1 MPTPK
6 GTYGVHRITTE
17 LGLRH
22 LLWKAKGAPLIA
34 VMPEDVARR
43 IQQAPDL
50 LRRARNQ
57 RVHALSV
64 NDVLEVVLGVR
75 VVGADAPYMQQ
86 LALEHVERLGLAMS
100 HRTLPTVIDRK
111 LLTELLVDVSVGEQ
125 VRARSAAQLL
135 AAWVVDPPRWSSN
148 INQLVRDAMPTLHG
162 DEGRL
167 LAWALVEPEV
177 RLRDLVVHGAVLTVE
192 APDLPK
198 PAWGSLWKAATEPP
212 IEMDRRIL
220 RRTVARLAE
229 ETLTTLGDGAAALL
243 SSADRIGRECL
254 TPTQLQTS
262 RVLSLAFSDRCHSL
276 AQQAASG
283 KPISAADIAWLST
296 HRAAPMHRADLAVLE
311 AVARI
316 SRYLDQPFTP
326 KTELVEQIRD
336 YQQNGAFADLAML
349 HLRRALASSIHYH
362 AEASK
367 VLAAYRERRD
377 RENRHFAECLAS
389 GYESALHREGVTP
402 LHRLW
407 RRTVAPL
414 WQGEPDARVFLVV
427 LDGCSYP
434 VFLELLQALSQDNTF
449 PLGIK
454 PDADGRVIGIP
465 ALSPLPTITSHARGA
480 IFLGEL
486 PNDPLVAETV
496 FRDQDEAKTDKAR
509 FNQNAALG
517 DGSRRLFLKADLAD
531 GGQALLGALED
542 DSLSVVGAVFNAVD
556 DQIGSANT
564 GAIVRLSPED
574 ITAFKPALRVA
585 LQAGRRVLIT
595 ADHGHSPYIDKSLR
609 TGNGKAPRYI
619 ALGKHDAVPEGFIEI
634 DLAGLGG
641 PPERRAFAW
650 RSGAYLGGPQVGFHG
665 GCGLEEVVVPLA
677 WMERDGLYADEPTW
691 WYGRGTLAETS
702 IELRPVAP
710 PIVTPLPSDGISPSP
725 NAQLSL
731 FNPADKAGSLPLPSA
746 LLDRLS
752 VDQKSILVL
761 LRENGSARSSELA
774 ERLNKNPGRLNGLMR
789 GLRRTLHA
797 EGFVLFTDEVLT
809 SGETMY
815 RYRAK
820 EER

>member
-1 MPTPK
+1 
-6 GTYGVHRITTE
+6 
-17 LGLRH
+17 
-22 LLWKAKGAPLIA
+22 
-34 VMPEDVARR
+34 
-43 IQQAPDL
+43 
-50 LRRARNQ
+50 
-57 RVHALSV
+57 
-64 NDVLEVVLGVR
+64 
-75 VVGADAPYMQQ
+75 
-86 LALEHVERLGLAMS
+86 
-100 HRTLPTVIDRK
+100 
-111 LLTELLVDVSVGEQ
+111 
-125 VRARSAAQLL
+125 
-135 AAWVVDPPRWSSN
+135 
-148 INQLVRDAMPTLHG
+148 
-162 DEGRL
+162 
-167 LAWALVEPEV
+167 
-177 RLRDLVVHGAVLTVE
+177 
-192 APDLPK
+192 
-198 PAWGSLWKAATEPP
+198 
-212 IEMDRRIL
+212 
-220 RRTVARLAE
+220 
-229 ETLTTLGDGAAALL
+229 
-243 SSADRIGRECL
+243 
-254 TPTQLQTS
+254 
-262 RVLSLAFSDRCHSL
+262 
-276 AQQAASG
+276 
-283 KPISAADIAWLST
+283 
-296 HRAAPMHRADLAVLE
+296 MHRADLAVLE

-316 SRYLDQPFTP
+316 SRYLDQPSTP

-362 AEASK
+362 AEASR
-367 VLAAYRERRD
+367 VLGAYRDRRD

-407 RRTVAPL
+407 RRTIAPL
-414 WQGEPDARVFLVV
+414 WQGEPQARLFLVV

-480 IFLGEL
+480 LFLGEL

-496 FRDQDEAKTDKAR
+496 FRDQEEAKTDKAR
-509 FNQNAALG
+509 FNQNSALG
-517 DGSRRLFLKADLAD
+517 DRSRRLFLKADLAD

-542 DSLSVVGAVFNAVD
+542 DALSVVGAVFNAVD

-564 GAIVRLSPED
+564 GAIVRLRPED

-585 LQAGRRVLIT
+585 LNSGRKVLVT
-595 ADHGHSPYIDKSLR
+595 ADHGHSLYVDKSLR

-619 ALGKHDAVPEGFIEI
+619 ALGKLDAVPEGFIEI
-634 DLAGLGG
+634 DLGGLGG

-665 GCGLEEVVVPLA
+665 GCGLEEAVVPLA
-677 WMERDGLYADEPTW
+677 WIERDGLYADEPTW
-691 WYGRGTLAETS
+691 WYGRGALGEASVEV
-702 IELRPVAP
+702 RPVAP
-710 PIVTPLPSDGISPSP
+710 PIVTPLPSDQISPSP
-725 NAQLSL
+725 KSQLSL

-789 GLRRTLHA
+789 SLRRALHA
-797 EGFVLFTDEVLT
+797 DGYVLFTDEVLP

-815 RYRAK
+815 RYEAK
-820 EER
+820 EDR